1 MSKNNNDYLFYS
13 VISFIIY
20 IIVIGIIYLMD
31 NYIGFLL
38 NLIFMSM
45 IGVILLISIISE
57 KIERSKISPLYFY
70 LMSSLLLA
78 SIGLAV
84 ILKSAVWLP
93 SHIIISWWIRISSNI
108 FTVSILLFPF
118 LLSSFVFFV
127 VIVRH

>member
-1 MSKNNNDYLFYS
+1 
-13 VISFIIY
+13 
-20 IIVIGIIYLMD
+20 MD

-84 ILKSAVWLP
+84 ILKSAV
-93 SHIIISWWIRISSNI
+93 
-108 FTVSILLFPF
+108 
-118 LLSSFVFFV
+118 
-127 VIVRH
+127 